1 MGFLICLTWLCVIP
15 KPKSIPSLYGLGLF
29 LWSWLDGHGIILFSH
44 FSAPRAGRCELPTGA
59 PDFIDIH
66 VCSR

>member
-44 FSAPRAGRCELPTGA
+44 FSAPRAGR
-59 PDFIDIH
+59 
-66 VCSR
+66 